1 MPCAPSKKAFASRRL
16 SNTWQLMKS
25 VTILTGAEPRHTFMR
40 KAMAA
45 AQTCEVRRSYCEGLE
60 QSLEARLER
69 AESSGKSVQDEH
81 VAARS
86 RSEADFFALFNH
98 FAEDHSNPQFLPK
111 GAINEPEH
119 VDAIIKLN
127 PDLLAAFGCSLLKK
141 PLIDA
146 FPRRV
151 LNVHLGL
158 SPYYRGSGTNFFPL
172 VDGRPEY
179 VGATFM
185 YLDEGVDTG
194 EIIHQ
199 IRARIFPGD
208 TPHQI
213 GNRLIGDVAV
223 VYSRLLER
231 FDILQ
236 SMDQPAPPDDAR
248 LCKRADF
255 TENATEQLYA
265 RFGGGLVETYLA
277 EATERCAA
285 VPIVRNPALESLVP

>member
-1 MPCAPSKKAFASRRL
+1 
-16 SNTWQLMKS
+16 MKS
-25 VTILTGAEPRHTFMR
+25 VAILTGAEPRHTFMR
-40 KAMAA
+40 KAIAA
-45 AQTCEVRRSYCEGLE
+45 ARVCDVRRSYCEGLE
-60 QSLEARLER
+60 HSLEARLEQ
-69 AESSGKSVQDEH
+69 AEAPYESVQSEH
-81 VAARS
+81 VAART
-86 RSEADFFALFNH
+86 RSEADFFGLFNR
-98 FAEDHSNPQFLPK
+98 FAEDRSNPMFLPK

-119 VDAIIKLN
+119 VDAIVKLN
-127 PDLLAAFGCSLLKK
+127 PDLLAAFGCSLIKE
-141 PLIDA
+141 PLIRA

-185 YLDEGVDTG
+185 YLDEGIDTG

-199 IRARIFPGD
+199 IRAQVFPGD

-223 VYSRLLER
+223 VYAHLLER
-231 FDILQ
+231 FDDLAA
-236 SMDQPAPPDDAR
+236 MHQPSTPEDAR

-255 TENATEQLYA
+255 TEDATSRLYA
-265 RFGGGLVETYLA
+265 QFDDGLVQRYLG
-277 EATERCAA
+277 EAHERRAA
-285 VPIVRNPALESLVP
+285 VPIVSNPSLEGLVQ